1 MKRITVHINRK
12 KWKEKAL
19 NFLAKTKE
27 FSKFTV
33 ATNNTVN
40 DGFPITFFNPYIWN
54 AGGSTHWVQCLSLFA
69 ASGFFTPLPHRLP
82 SFQNSDK

>member
-12 KWKEKAL
+12 KWIT
-19 NFLAKTKE
+19 FLLKNVVKSKG
-27 FSKFTV
+27 FCKFTV

-69 ASGFFTPLPHRLP
+69 ASGFFTPLPQAIS